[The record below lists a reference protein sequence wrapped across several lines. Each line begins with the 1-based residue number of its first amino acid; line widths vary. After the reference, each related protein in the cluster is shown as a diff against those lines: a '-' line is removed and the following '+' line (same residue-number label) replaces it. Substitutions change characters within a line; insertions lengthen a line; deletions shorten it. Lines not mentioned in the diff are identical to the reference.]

1 MTRVCQWKYK
11 TESPERFYVNEVI
24 LNIPEMVANI
34 KFWIISEMLRYK
46 PEMKKVIHNGALT
59 FFHLI
64 WEGYL

>member
-1 MTRVCQWKYK
+1 MKIYK

-24 LNIPEMVANI
+24 LNIPEIVANI

-64 WEGYL
+64 WEGYI